1 MRSMAGGFLGRVVDI
16 AEILHTVWTLLTA
29 SSSILLISNMQI
41 PVHNIKASPTTIH
54 IIIYIWA
61 PPFQY

>member
-1 MRSMAGGFLGRVVDI
+1 MAGGFLGRVVDI

-41 PVHNIKASPTTIH
+41 PVHNIKASPTTIN
-54 IIIYIWA
+54 IIIYI
-61 PPFQY
+61 